1 MSSSP
6 GRTKRRASATLPAN
20 SATPSS
26 LVNGERS
33 ASRSSKMRST
43 HLLFGSVLLT

>member
-1 MSSSP
+1 MSSLP
-6 GRTKRRASATLPAN
+6 GRTKRKEFVTLPAN

-33 ASRSSKMRST
+33 ASKSSKRRLT
-43 HLLFGSVLLT
+43 HLLFGSELLT